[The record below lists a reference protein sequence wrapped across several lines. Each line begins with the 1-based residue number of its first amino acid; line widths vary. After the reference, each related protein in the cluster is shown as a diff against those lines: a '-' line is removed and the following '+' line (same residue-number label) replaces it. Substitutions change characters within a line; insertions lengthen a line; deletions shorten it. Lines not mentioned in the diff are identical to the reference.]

1 MTTEQIWQA
10 VLAELELTLSKANFT
25 TWFKNTF
32 IGSYDNEEVVV
43 CVPGMFYKSWLEGKF
58 HSQLIKL
65 IEKVSS
71 RQVRS
76 LTYRV
81 ETRRQTISIP
91 VSELSNQEKTQID
104 TIASSNKSSSLNSF
118 GLNPRYIFD
127 NFVVGKGNELAHAA
141 AQAIVARPG
150 QAYNP
155 LFIYGGSGLGKTHI
169 LQAIGNQLL
178 RSGAVKKVVYTTCE
192 KFANEFI
199 SSVRPANFD
208 KDKEKPKMFQDS
220 YRHTDVL
227 LIDDIQFIS
236 GKEQTQEAFFHT
248 FNTLHQLDKQIV
260 ITSDRPPKAIK
271 GLEERL
277 LTRFEMGMIADVIAP
292 EFETR
297 VAILQQK
304 CLEKN
309 FLLEQPLLFL
319 IASLVK
325 NNVRELEGALNKIY
339 AYFQLKQTQ
348 PNEDVVRGLIAN
360 LENSASNKVVTPKI
374 IIQVVSEFYDIKLDE
389 ILSPKR
395 DKRLSHPRQ
404 IIMFLMREEIKCSF
418 PAIGAEL
425 GGRDHTTAMHACKKI
440 KFDVEKNYKI
450 REEVN
455 QIRQRLY
462 HPV

>member
-10 VLAELELTLSKANFT
+10 VLADLELTLSKANFT

-32 IGSYDNEEVVV
+32 IGSYDNDEVVI

-76 LTYRV
+76 LTYKV
-81 ETRRQTISIP
+81 ETRRLAVSVP
-91 VSELSNQEKTQID
+91 ASELSHQEKTQID

-118 GLNPRYIFD
+118 GLNPRYVFD

-141 AQAIVARPG
+141 AQAVVARPG

-155 LFIYGGSGLGKTHI
+155 LFIYGGSGLGKTHL

-178 RSGAVKKVVYTTCE
+178 RSGTIKRIVYTTCE

-199 SSVRPANFD
+199 SSVRSAGSD
-208 KDKEKPKMFQDS
+208 REKPKIFQDN
-220 YRHTDVL
+220 YRNTDVL

-236 GKEQTQEAFFHT
+236 GKQETQESFFHT
-248 FNTLHQLDKQIV
+248 FNTLHQSDKQII

-271 GLEERL
+271 LLEERL
-277 LTRFEMGMIADVIAP
+277 RTRFEMGMIADINAP

-309 FLLEQPLLFL
+309 FQLEQPLLFL
-319 IASLVK
+319 ISSLVK
-325 NNVRELEGALNKIY
+325 NNVRELEGALNKIH
-339 AYFQLKQTQ
+339 AYHQLKQTQ
-348 PNEDVVRGLIAN
+348 PTEDIVRGLIAN
-360 LENSASNKVVTPKI
+360 LENSASNKVVTPKT
-374 IIQVVSEFYDIKLDE
+374 IIQVVSEFYDLKLDE

-395 DKRLSHPRQ
+395 DKRLAHPRQ

-440 KFDVEKNYKI
+440 KTDVEKNYKI